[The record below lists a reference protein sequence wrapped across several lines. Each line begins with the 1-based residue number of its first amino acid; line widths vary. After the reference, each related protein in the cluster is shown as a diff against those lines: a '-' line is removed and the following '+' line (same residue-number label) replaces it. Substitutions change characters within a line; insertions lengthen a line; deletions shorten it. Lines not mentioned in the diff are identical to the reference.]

1 MPRNRVKPLR
11 KQTIVPDG
19 VNMLV
24 NSVNIH
30 RRAFEDLSSAG
41 IVRNEFGF
49 IRSDFADLMK
59 NQTSYQMQMLA
70 QRLASQTFA
79 TKEEK
84 KNMSFD
90 ELVKRLKPRLLQ
102 SPKELD
108 DFEQYLLSLDL
119 SEYERIRQDNE
130 LKKREEEKE
139 FDSFTRAVADRIA
152 PPAEKPANA

>member
-1 MPRNRVKPLR
+1 MPRNRIMPLR
-11 KQTIVPDG
+11 KLAIKSDSVKFFE
-19 VNMLV
+19 
-24 NSVNIH
+24 NSVNVF

-108 DFEQYLLSLDL
+108 DFEQYILSLDL
-119 SEYERIRQDNE
+119 SEYERIRQENE

-152 PPAEKPANA
+152 PPAESPANA

>member
-1 MPRNRVKPLR
+1 MPRNRIKPLR

-30 RRAFEDLSSAG
+30 RRGFEDLSAAG

-152 PPAEKPANA
+152 PPAENVSNA